1 MKKSKVATSI
11 AEALVVL
18 TIIVL
23 WLTWIYNIYSK
34 SMDLTIAVEN
44 KIQAIQIARE
54 WIEAVT
60 NIRDTNWLVFT
71 SDPSNCWKTLNY
83 NDICVWESDPLS
95 RIDINDGSYRVYRN
109 TDNRWELDWWWAI
122 SWDYSNTP
130 YREFYKIR
138 LDSNWLYTQDWT
150 WTDFNPVY
158 TREIQVTTI
167 DETSIDPNTWTPYYT
182 QAFEWLMIKSIVYW
196 SEEWRVRNVSLE
208 TIITNYK
215 K

>member
-71 SDPSNCWKTLNY
+71 SDPNNCWKTLNY

-109 TDNRWELDWWWAI
+109 ADNRWELDWWWAI

-167 DETSIDPNTWTPYYT
+167 NNGTTDPNTWALYYT